1 MAVGQ
6 RDFEIIQG
14 ATFNPVI
21 RWGSGEIAF
30 KAISGITK
38 AAPAVVTCPT
48 HDLVDNWPVSFT
60 GVVGMKEVNAKTDP
74 PGADD
79 IKHVAIIDPN
89 TVAIKR
95 LSTALFST
103 YTSGGYL
110 RYNVPVDLTGFTARM
125 YFRKNKKDAVPLM
138 TLDTDGG
145 ITINNTTKRIEIF
158 ISAVDTAAIVWKRA
172 FYDLEM
178 VAGALTDAGAI
189 VNRILEG
196 VITVSKEATY

>member
-1 MAVGQ
+1 
-6 RDFEIIQG
+6 
-14 ATFNPVI
+14 
-21 RWGSGEIAF
+21 
-30 KAISGITK
+30 
-38 AAPAVVTCPT
+38 
-48 HDLVDNWPVSFT
+48 
-60 GVVGMKEVNAKTDP
+60 
-74 PGADD
+74 
-79 IKHVAIIDPN
+79 
-89 TVAIKR
+89 
-95 LSTALFST
+95 
-103 YTSGGYL
+103 
-110 RYNVPVDLTGFTARM
+110 
-125 YFRKNKKDAVPLM
+125 LM